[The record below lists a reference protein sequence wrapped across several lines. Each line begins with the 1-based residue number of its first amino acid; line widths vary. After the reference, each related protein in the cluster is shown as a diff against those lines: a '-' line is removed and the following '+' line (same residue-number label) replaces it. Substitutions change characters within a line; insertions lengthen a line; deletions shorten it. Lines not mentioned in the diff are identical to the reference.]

1 MIKLSVRIPR
11 LYDPSILEND
21 VFNPEILAIS
31 KLLNLCGSVVNP
43 ITLPELLMF
52 ANSTF
57 TNEVVPTLI
66 VFTDLPNTLDT
77 LANAFS
83 PPDPPLSNIIE
94 SKGL

>member
-1 MIKLSVRIPR
+1 MIKLSVLIPR

-57 TNEVVPTLI
+57 TNQVVPTLI
-66 VFTDLPNTLDT
+66 VFTDFPNTLI
-77 LANAFS
+77 LLQMHFHHQ
-83 PPDPPLSNIIE
+83 IHHYQI
-94 SKGL
+94 